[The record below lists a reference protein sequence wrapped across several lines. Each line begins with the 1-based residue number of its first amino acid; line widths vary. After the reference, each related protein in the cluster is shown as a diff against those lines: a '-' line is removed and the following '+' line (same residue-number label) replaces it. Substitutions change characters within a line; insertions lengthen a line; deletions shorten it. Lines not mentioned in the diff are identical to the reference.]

1 MRAMSANEFIGS
13 PSQYLKDHRV
23 TLLQPANRLF
33 MYALEAIT
41 SNPKFSEFFIH
52 VERNGENIGKVKV
65 FDAFQEVASITTY
78 QPTGETRVK
87 DQLQLAYD
95 YEVQRK
101 NPKSVRRSSDVRK
114 IQEMVGHIRPLSV
127 NKTTD
132 FFAGLFEHAVLKLS
146 GGSMSY
152 DGVDDFFRS
161 LYYGNAKAGLE
172 IIRDIFA
179 GGSGGSLAHHE
190 GLERL
195 AKRLDKEADTKS
207 MTIRELANSLV
218 DYVDRATKETSTISK
233 EMVGIVELPEGKY
246 WEVRRKM
253 DGSKVDWET
262 KKYSSR
268 DELPQDVAGRLAVMD
283 IKLMGD
289 ENEHRRYEHQVV
301 EGIGMA
307 ISRSDTSGLE
317 NAYVFSVS

>member
-1 MRAMSANEFIGS
+1 MKAMSANEFIGS

-41 SNPKFSEFFIH
+41 SNPKFSEFFIY
-52 VERNGENIGKVKV
+52 VERNNEHIGKVKV
-65 FDAFQEVASITTY
+65 FDAFREVASITTY

-114 IQEMVGHIRPLSV
+114 IQEMVGHIRPLSAST
-127 NKTTD
+127 TTD
-132 FFAGLFEHAVLKLS
+132 FFSGLFEQAIIKLS
-146 GGSMSY
+146 GEVPY
-152 DGVDDFFRS
+152 NGVDDFFRS
-161 LYYGNAKAGLE
+161 LYYGNAKVGLE
-172 IIRDIFA
+172 VIRDIFA
-179 GGSGGSLAHHE
+179 GGSGGSLVHYSS
-190 GLERL
+190 LETL
-195 AKRLDKEADTKS
+195 AKRVDKEADTKN

-218 DYVDRATKETSTISK
+218 DYVDRATKETSDISK

-253 DGSKVDWET
+253 DGGKVDWET
-262 KKYSSR
+262 NKYSSR

-289 ENEHRRYEHQVV
+289 GTGSSTRKHDHQVV

-307 ISRSDTSGLE
+307 ISRSYSELE
-317 NAYVFSVS
+317 NTYVFSVS